1 MMVQAQNDQ
10 FLMLVFFAIAIII
23 PGLVIL
29 FDDGAIHSSAKK

>member
-10 FLMLVFFAIAIII
+10 FLMLVFLAITVII

-29 FDDGAIHSSAKK
+29 FDDGAIHSASKK